1 MAQYK
6 YINKHKNI
14 KGDMKVTF
22 ESKVQQHGGS
32 RLVSIPKTIR
42 DVFGIDKGDVVL
54 WEYDTDLKIITLK
67 KQE

>member
-1 MAQYK
+1 
-6 YINKHKNI
+6 
-14 KGDMKVTF
+14 MKVTF